1 MRVPLAVDLHINKF
15 NGAAITDKDSGI
27 TNGVVEKRGDTFY
40 VTQRPSI
47 DVFEDASVTVSDARG
62 RAIYYWDGNSALYF
76 ANNDTI
82 YKTAYG
88 TTVGTVSSGTKKCKF
103 LVMGT
108 TLLFLDAE
116 NDQGFTISTGDVLT
130 EITDTNFPPK
140 QTPAVGLAFGGA
152 VLNNYLF
159 VLGENGII
167 YNSNVGDPTTWD
179 ALDYLEAERDPDGG
193 QYLGKHHDNI
203 VVYGSKT
210 IEFFY
215 DSANTTGSPLSR
227 RQDISFQIGCNSG
240 ESLWEEGDR
249 SFFIGNNF
257 SGALGV
263 YTIENFGIRKVSNPT
278 IDSFLTQ
285 AIMKSNYFAT
295 GSGVTAQGH
304 TYYLLNLYL
313 TPSDITPYITLA
325 YDDTTGLWGEWET
338 TVNGLTKFPLMD
350 WSIRTGVLPRY
361 GEGIMFNGDM
371 ITLNDDLNPQDTLLE
386 STYVTTG
393 YVQTGYILTAGETGT
408 PISLSVRTG
417 QFDGGSNVKKTM
429 PAIKHVSDTTPNSQ
443 DLTIKWAKENNSTFS
458 SGVTIDTSKNQKVT
472 RVGSFRRINFDINYA
487 GTDPIRIEALEGN
500 PIPGTS

>member
-1 MRVPLAVDLHINKF
+1 M
-15 NGAAITDKDSGI
+15 
-27 TNGVVEKRGDTFY
+27 
-40 VTQRPSI
+40 
-47 DVFEDASVTVSDARG
+47 
-62 RAIYYWDGNSALYF
+62 
-76 ANNDTI
+76 
-82 YKTAYG
+82 
-88 TTVGTVSSGTKKCKF
+88 
-103 LVMGT
+103 
-108 TLLFLDAE
+108 
-116 NDQGFTISTGDVLT
+116 
-130 EITDTNFPPK
+130 
-140 QTPAVGLAFGGA
+140 
-152 VLNNYLF
+152 
-159 VLGENGII
+159 
-167 YNSNVGDPTTWD
+167 
-179 ALDYLEAERDPDGG
+179 
-193 QYLGKHHDNI
+193 
-203 VVYGSKT
+203 
-210 IEFFY
+210 
-215 DSANTTGSPLSR
+215 
-227 RQDISFQIGCNSG
+227 
-240 ESLWEEGDR
+240 
-249 SFFIGNNF
+249 
-257 SGALGV
+257 
-263 YTIENFGIRKVSNPT
+263 SNPT

-313 TPSDITPYITLA
+313 TPSDITPYITLT

-338 TVNGLTKFPLMD
+338 TVNGLTKFPLID

-371 ITLNDDLNPQDTLLE
+371 ITLNDDLNPQDTLLA

-393 YVQTGYILTAGETGT
+393 YVQSGYVLVGGGTGT

-443 DLTIKWAKENNSTFS
+443 DLTIKWAKENNSNFS